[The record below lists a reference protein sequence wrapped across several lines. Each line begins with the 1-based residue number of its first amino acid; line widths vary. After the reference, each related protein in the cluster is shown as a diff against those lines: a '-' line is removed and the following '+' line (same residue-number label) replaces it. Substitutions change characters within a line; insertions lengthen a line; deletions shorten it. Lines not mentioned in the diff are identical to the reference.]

1 MHKAILFCIAI
12 IVSVLA
18 FQGAGAE
25 GQVLRYS
32 DIRADEQLVFFR
44 TSAWLDEERQ
54 EWHLPIHGWI
64 YEPESSLLRKSL
76 FKTVLEEEY
85 DLEIDADA
93 EANFSRRLELMIA
106 DSERAK
112 SIVVSLAGRD
122 FTLPP
127 STANGQIITT
137 LVMPIAELEA
147 HIENGRVGFS
157 AATRATDS
165 REFFGEVLL
174 VDPVGFGIISDI
186 DDTVKISEV
195 VDRTKLLEHSF
206 LLDFAAVPGMA
217 DVYNK
222 WSNAD
227 TSLHFVSSSPWQFYS
242 PLSEFLE
249 RAGFSNFVFRLKPV
263 RFRDQTLFD
272 LFKKGTETKP
282 KVIEKILE
290 TYPQRQFVLVGDSGE
305 HDPEVYA
312 LIARK
317 YPSQVLR
324 IFIRNVTG
332 ETPVN
337 ARFRQVFEGLDDD
350 LWRLFDDP
358 ATMMLPGS
366 AE

>member
-1 MHKAILFCIAI
+1 MPRVSLFCIAI
-12 IVSVLA
+12 IVSMFA
-18 FQGAGAE
+18 SHGAGAE
-25 GQVLRYS
+25 GQALRYS

-44 TSAWLDEERQ
+44 TGAWLDEARQ

-64 YEPESSLLRKSL
+64 YEPESSLLRQSL

-85 DLEIDADA
+85 DLEIDAAA
-93 EANFSRRLELMIA
+93 EANFSRRLNLMIA

-112 SIVVSLAGRD
+112 SIVVSLAGRK

-127 STANGQIITT
+127 STANGQINTT
-137 LVMPIAELEA
+137 LVIAVAELEA
-147 HIENGRVGFS
+147 YVEHGRVSFS
-157 AATRATDS
+157 TVTRAADS
-165 REFFGEVLL
+165 REFLGEILL
-174 VDPVGFGIISDI
+174 LDPVGFGIISDI

-195 VDRTKLLEHSF
+195 TDRTKLLEHSF
-206 LLDFAAVPGMA
+206 LLDFTAVPGMA
-217 DVYNK
+217 DVYNE
-222 WSNAD
+222 WSN

-249 RAGFSNFVFRLKPV
+249 RAGFSDFVFRLKTV

-282 KVIEKILE
+282 KVIEEILE

-332 ETPVN
+332 ETPDN
-337 ARFRQVFEGLDDD
+337 ERFRQVFEGLDED

-358 ATMMLPGS
+358 AMMMLPGS